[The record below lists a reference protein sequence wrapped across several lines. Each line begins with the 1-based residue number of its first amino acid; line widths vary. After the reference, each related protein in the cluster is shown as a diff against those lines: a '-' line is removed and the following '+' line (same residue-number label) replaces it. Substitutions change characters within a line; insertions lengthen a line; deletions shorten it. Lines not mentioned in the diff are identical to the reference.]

1 MDNPRA
7 VVLKHLPE
15 KVNAKHARDFVRE
28 MHPVLTSDR
37 PQIVFDMSK
46 VRHLDAAGVDM
57 LLHCMAEVMKRDGDL
72 KLAALSPQSAVV
84 LEMTRT
90 DRLFEIYQ
98 SASDAVRSFR
108 VFVPQTMT
116 NQPFRPAEERTLAA

>member
-1 MDNPRA
+1 MESTRA
-7 VVLKHLPE
+7 VVVKHLPE
-15 KVNAKHARDFVRE
+15 RVNAKQARDFVRE
-28 MHPVLTSDR
+28 MHCVLTSDR
-37 PQIVFDMSK
+37 PQIVFDLSH
-46 VRHLDAAGVDM
+46 VHYLDAAGVDM

-98 SASDAVRSFR
+98 TASDAVRSFR
-108 VFVPQTMT
+108 VFIPQVMT
-116 NQPFRPAEERTLAA
+116 NQPVRPAEERTLAA